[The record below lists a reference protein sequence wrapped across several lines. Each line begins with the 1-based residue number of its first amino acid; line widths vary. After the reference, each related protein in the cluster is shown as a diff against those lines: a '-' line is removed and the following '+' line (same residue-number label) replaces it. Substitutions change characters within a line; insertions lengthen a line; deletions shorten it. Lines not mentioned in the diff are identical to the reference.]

1 MRFSIF
7 HMTIK
12 TMTCKNLSMKRFKT
26 FEGYLSNVLETRQVK
41 NPAYT
46 ISAFARQLG
55 LPPSRLSE
63 ILKGK
68 IGISVKRA
76 MDIAD
81 ILKLSEKDK
90 EFFINLVQAE
100 HDRNPLQRQKAQDKI
115 SDFYNKYIPIEA
127 GKISNWYQLALLEL
141 ISLDE
146 NLAMDELASRLG
158 LSEEIT
164 DTSIQEL
171 LAMGA
176 INKSETLKGFTIVD
190 TNRETAMDIPSESVK
205 QLNEQILSKAA
216 KELRLQDVS
225 NRDFSIAVFGFN
237 KEQLPMAKER
247 IKQFRRDFMKE
258 FESAPHKDSVYSM
271 SVQFFELTQPHKNT
285 DN

>member
-1 MRFSIF
+1 
-7 HMTIK
+7 MTIK
-12 TMTCKNLSMKRFKT
+12 TMTCKKLSMKKFKT
-26 FEGYLSNVLETRQVK
+26 FEGYLSNVLETRQLK

-76 MDIAD
+76 MDISD

-90 EFFINLVQAE
+90 EFFVNLVQAE

-115 SDFYNKYIPIEA
+115 SDFYDKYASLEE
-127 GKISNWYQLALLEL
+127 GKISNWYHLALLEL
-141 ISLDE
+141 IGLDE
-146 NLAMDELASRLG
+146 NLGSEKLASRLG
-158 LSEEIT
+158 LSEVIAEH
-164 DTSIQEL
+164 SIKEL

-176 INKSETLKGFTIVD
+176 ISKSETHSGFTIVD
-190 TNRETAMDIPSESVK
+190 ANRETAMDIPSESVK

-216 KELRLQDVS
+216 QELRLQDVS

-237 KEQLPMAKER
+237 KDQLPLAKER

-271 SVQFFELTQPHKNT
+271 SLQFFELTQTPKE
-285 DN
+285 

>member
-1 MRFSIF
+1 
-7 HMTIK
+7 
-12 TMTCKNLSMKRFKT
+12 MTCKKLSMKKFKT
-26 FEGYLSNVLETRQVK
+26 FEGYLSNVLETRQLK

-115 SDFYNKYIPIEA
+115 SDFYDKYAALEE
-127 GKISNWYQLALLEL
+127 GKISNWYHLALLEL
-141 ISLDE
+141 IGLDE
-146 NLAMDELASRLG
+146 NLGNEQLASRLG
-158 LSEEIT
+158 LSEVIAEN
-164 DTSIQEL
+164 SINEL

-176 INKSETLKGFTIVD
+176 ISKSQTANGFTIVD
-190 TNRETAMDIPSESVK
+190 ANRETAMDIPSESVK
-205 QLNEQILSKAA
+205 QLNEQILGKAA
-216 KELRLQDVS
+216 QELRLQDVS

-237 KEQLPMAKER
+237 KEQLPLAKER

-271 SVQFFELTQPHKNT
+271 SLQFFELTQTSK
-285 DN
+285 D

>member
-1 MRFSIF
+1 
-7 HMTIK
+7 MTIK
-12 TMTCKNLSMKRFKT
+12 IMTCKKLDMKRFKT
-26 FEGYLSNVLETRQVK
+26 FEGYLSNVLETRQLK

-81 ILKLSEKDK
+81 TLKLSEKDK
-90 EFFINLVQAE
+90 EFFVHLVQAE

-115 SDFYNKYIPIEA
+115 SDFYDKYTPLEE
-127 GKISNWYQLALLEL
+127 GKISNWYHLALLEL
-141 ISLDE
+141 IGLDE
-146 NLAMDELASRLG
+146 NLATEELASKLG
-158 LSEEIT
+158 LSPDMADI
-164 DTSIQEL
+164 SIGEL

-176 INKSETLKGFTIVD
+176 IIKSETLPGFTIVD

-205 QLNEQILSKAA
+205 QLNEQILAKAA
-216 KELRLQDVS
+216 QELRLQDVS

-237 KEQLPMAKER
+237 KEQLPLAKER

-271 SVQFFELTQPHKNT
+271 SLQFFELTQTHKKEHN
-285 DN
+285 

>member
-1 MRFSIF
+1 
-7 HMTIK
+7 MTIK
-12 TMTCKNLSMKRFKT
+12 MMTCKKLSMKRFKT
-26 FEGYLSNVLETRQVK
+26 FEGYLSNVLETRQLK

-81 ILKLSEKDK
+81 TLRLSEKDK
-90 EFFINLVQAE
+90 EFFVNLVQAE

-115 SDFYNKYIPIEA
+115 SDFYNKYAPLED
-127 GKISNWYQLALLEL
+127 GKISNWYHLALLEL
-141 ISLDE
+141 MNLDE
-146 NLAMDELASRLG
+146 NLANEQLASRLG
-158 LSEEIT
+158 LAKAT
-164 DTSIQEL
+164 ADASIQEL

-176 INKSETLKGFTIVD
+176 IVKSETKEGFTIVD

-205 QLNEQILSKAA
+205 QLNEQILKKAA
-216 KELRLQDVS
+216 EELRLQDVS

-237 KEQLPMAKER
+237 KEQLPLAKER

-258 FESAPHKDSVYSM
+258 FESAPHKDSIYSM
-271 SVQFFELTQPHKNT
+271 SLQLFELTQTNKKEQK
-285 DN
+285 

>member
-1 MRFSIF
+1 
-7 HMTIK
+7 MTIK
-12 TMTCKNLSMKRFKT
+12 TMTCKKLSMKKFKT
-26 FEGYLSNVLETRQVK
+26 FEGYLSNVLETRQLK

-115 SDFYNKYIPIEA
+115 SDFYDKYAALEE
-127 GKISNWYQLALLEL
+127 GKISNWYHLALLEL
-141 ISLDE
+141 IGLDE
-146 NLAMDELASRLG
+146 NLGNEQLASRLG
-158 LSEEIT
+158 LSEVIAEN
-164 DTSIQEL
+164 SINEL

-176 INKSETLKGFTIVD
+176 ISKSQTANGFTIVD
-190 TNRETAMDIPSESVK
+190 ANRETAMDIPSESVK
-205 QLNEQILSKAA
+205 QLNEQILGKAA
-216 KELRLQDVS
+216 QELRLQDVS

-237 KEQLPMAKER
+237 KEQLPLAKER

-271 SVQFFELTQPHKNT
+271 SLQFFELTQTSK
-285 DN
+285 D

>member
-1 MRFSIF
+1 
-7 HMTIK
+7 MTIK
-12 TMTCKNLSMKRFKT
+12 TMTCKKLSMKKFKT
-26 FEGYLSNVLETRQVK
+26 FEGYLSNVLETRQLK

-81 ILKLSEKDK
+81 ILRLSEKDK
-90 EFFINLVQAE
+90 EFFVNLVQAE

-115 SDFYNKYIPIEA
+115 SDFYDKYAALEE
-127 GKISNWYQLALLEL
+127 GKISNWYHLALLEL
-141 ISLDE
+141 IGLDDSLGNE
-146 NLAMDELASRLG
+146 QLAARLG
-158 LSEEIT
+158 LSEVIAEN
-164 DTSIQEL
+164 SINEL

-176 INKSETLKGFTIVD
+176 ISKSQTASGFTIVNA
-190 TNRETAMDIPSESVK
+190 NRETAMDIPSESVK
-205 QLNEQILSKAA
+205 QLNEQILGKAA
-216 KELRLQDVS
+216 QELRLQDVS

-237 KEQLPMAKER
+237 KEQLPLAKER

-271 SVQFFELTQPHKNT
+271 SLQFFELTQTPK
-285 DN
+285 D

>member
-1 MRFSIF
+1 
-7 HMTIK
+7 MTIK
-12 TMTCKNLSMKRFKT
+12 TMTCKKLDMKRFKT
-26 FEGYLSNVLETRQVK
+26 FEGYLSNVLETRQLK

-81 ILKLSEKDK
+81 TLKLSEKDK
-90 EFFINLVQAE
+90 EFFVHLVQAE

-115 SDFYNKYIPIEA
+115 SDFYDKYTPLEE
-127 GKISNWYQLALLEL
+127 GKISNWYHLALLEL
-141 ISLDE
+141 IGLDE
-146 NLAMDELASRLG
+146 NLATEDLASKLG
-158 LSEEIT
+158 LSPDMAEI
-164 DTSIQEL
+164 SIGEL

-176 INKSETLKGFTIVD
+176 IIKSETLPGFTIVD

-205 QLNEQILSKAA
+205 QLNEQILAKAA
-216 KELRLQDVS
+216 QELRLQDVS

-237 KEQLPMAKER
+237 KEQLPLAKER

-271 SVQFFELTQPHKNT
+271 SLQFFELTQTHKKE
-285 DN
+285 